1 MSFGLL
7 LNAIVCFAIVLAAF
21 GFTVNLHQN
30 KKNQKE
36 ESIPTVNALMV
47 FWSLVG
53 LFFLFA
59 GLRTLAAYGNFK
71 EIETILYYSGS
82 VPFVLVTVPL
92 AYFIIYVILGDHRI
106 SIGVSTVFLIF
117 GAIYLIA
124 LFGFG
129 ILGPNTEE
137 WGSTFEVNSGLAI
150 NVYLSGLFIVPTS
163 MIMGLLLLILLRQI
177 PRKLQNKIAFSLVA
191 ISLIF
196 DFMLLDN
203 IAPSGHTQMA
213 ARIFVF
219 IGVVLGYFVYF
230 TPMTLD
236 QKLDL
241 MENRFGLSQTEIE
254 DFEDEEE

>member
-21 GFTVNLHQN
+21 AFAVSLHQN

-36 ESIPTVNALMV
+36 ESRPTVNALIV

-53 LFFLFA
+53 AFFLFA
-59 GLRTLAAYGNFK
+59 GLRTLAAYGNFT
-71 EIETILYYSGS
+71 EIEKNLYYMGS
-82 VPFVLVTVPL
+82 IPFAFVTVPL
-92 AYFIIYVILGDHRI
+92 VYFIIYIILGDTRI
-106 SIGVSTVFLIF
+106 SLGVSTVFLIF
-117 GAIYLIA
+117 GGIYLIA

-129 ILGPNTEE
+129 IIGPSATE
-137 WGSTFEVNSGLAI
+137 WGSTFEINSDIAI

-163 MIMGLLLLILLRQI
+163 MILGLMLLILLQRV
-177 PRKLQNKIAFSLVA
+177 PKRLQNKIAFSLVA

-213 ARIFVF
+213 ARIFIF
-219 IGVVLGYFVYF
+219 IGVVLGFFVYF
-230 TPMTLD
+230 TPLSTEQSM
-236 QKLDL
+236 
-241 MENRFGLSQTEIE
+241 MEDRFGLAQTELL
-254 DFEDEEE
+254 DFENEDE